1 MGEVKQNTVQTI
13 NNLGI
18 FSLILS
24 RGVTN
29 LPSLVVSLLLVDIAT
44 SFNVQVGIAGQ
55 IRTTSGFLSILFAI
69 LMGILSIKYSHKSL
83 LMYGLLLYV
92 ISAVACYFSTSL
104 YMLLVLYAL
113 SGIATAMVNP
123 MINTLIGGL
132 VPPKKRTTVI
142 GWTVAGLALIYLAGS
157 LSAGYISPW
166 GWRMALVLVVAP
178 LSMVTFVLC
187 FIQIPDKKTESK
199 AGTSIST
206 LLEGYRV
213 LFRSRSA
220 IGCILGTVLSLATW
234 NLYLVYGAS
243 YWRQVFM
250 IPTSTTAMAM
260 IFTSLSYTAGSLSAG
275 RFTNKLGVRSTLLVI
290 TGVLGIITFFV
301 FNAPSFWVSIG
312 LAVAASFVAGMM
324 ITVSSSF
331 SLEQIPQYR
340 GTVMSLQSAA
350 TNLGGTLSAAVGG
363 LLLLAYGYGV
373 YSIAMGVVGVAG
385 ALVFRFLTAE
395 PGRPEV

>member
-187 FIQIPDKKTESK
+187 FIQLPDKKTESK

-340 GTVMSLQSAA
+340 GTVMSLHSAA
-350 TNLGGTLSAAVGG
+350 MNLGGTLSAAGGG

-385 ALVFRFLTAE
+385 ALVFRVLTAE